1 MLILIDE
8 HDNIDIIDYVIFLK
22 KVSLFVVINS
32 LYNENWWNF
41 IVHYSYRCSLYDTDV
56 YYIILYVN

>member
-32 LYNENWWNF
+32 LYNENLWNF
-41 IVHYSYRCSLYDTDV
+41 IVYYSYRCSLYDTDV
-56 YYIILYVN
+56 YYIIYVN